1 MKLIQFVLSRTAIA
15 SALAVVIVCLASG
28 CHQPSST
35 TSHEAEA
42 KNVLTL
48 TKDNFQTEV
57 LSSPQ
62 PVLVDFW
69 ATWCG
74 PCKTVAPTV
83 AELATEFEGKAKVGK
98 VDVDAQPE
106 LAKQYDI
113 SAIPAL
119 MIFKDGKVVER
130 NVRVGRRGRYFVE
143 ILAGIS
149 AGDVVALDPA
159 KLRSDQPVIEEANAA
174 AR

>member
-1 MKLIQFVLSRTAIA
+1 MKLIQLSAIQMVIP
-15 SALAVVIVCLASG
+15 SVLAVVILCLVPG
-28 CHQPSST
+28 CHQPDSAG
-35 TSHEAEA
+35 HGLEAT
-42 KNVLTL
+42 NVVTL

-57 LSSPQ
+57 LSSAQ

-74 PCKTVAPTV
+74 PCRMVAPTV

-119 MIFKDGKVVER
+119 MIFKDGKVVEQFVG
-130 NVRVGRRGRYFVE
+130 VRSKSE
-143 ILAGIS
+143 LKA
-149 AGDVVALDPA
+149 ALDKFVASAP
-159 KLRSDQPVIEEANAA
+159 QAA
-174 AR
+174 AANP

>member
-119 MIFKDGKVVER
+119 MIFKDGKVVEQFVG
-130 NVRVGRRGRYFVE
+130 VRSKSE
-143 ILAGIS
+143 LKA
-149 AGDVVALDPA
+149 ALDKAVVAGTASQTPA
-159 KLRSDQPVIEEANAA
+159 SSP
-174 AR
+174 